1 MWPWEH
7 LAVGYLLYSACSRWL
22 WGRPPSTKGTV
33 AVAFASQLPDLVDK
47 PLAWVLLVLP
57 GGRSLGHSLLVA
69 LPLVGVAFAVGW
81 ALDSYR
87 GSLAF
92 TIGHLSHLA
101 GDVVYP
107 LVVRGELRL
116 GFLLWPV
123 VPAEGGT
130 DRALPHISELVAVFL
145 EFLATP
151 RGTLYLV
158 ADVALLVAALA
169 VWLFD
174 GMPILRRLLGR
185 STLD

>member
-22 WGRPPSTKGTV
+22 WGRPPSTRGTLV
-33 AVAFASQLPDLVDK
+33 VAFASQLPDLVDK
-47 PLAWVLLVLP
+47 PLAWVLFVLP
-57 GGRSLGHSLLVA
+57 GGRSLGHSLIA
-69 LPLVGVAFAVGW
+69 GLPVVAFAFLVG
-81 ALDSYR
+81 ALLDSYR

-92 TIGHLSHLA
+92 AVGYLSHLA

-107 LVVRGELRL
+107 LLVRGELRL

-123 VPAEGGT
+123 VPAKGGP
-130 DRALPHISELVAVFL
+130 DQAVPHVHELAAVFI

-158 ADVALLVAALA
+158 AEVGLLLLALS
-169 VWLFD
+169 VWLSD
-174 GMPILRRLLGR
+174 GMPLLRGLFYD
-185 STLD
+185 STPE

>member
-7 LAVGYLLYSACSRWL
+7 LAAGYLLYSACSHWL
-22 WGRPPSTKGTV
+22 WGRPPSTRGAI
-33 AVAFASQLPDLVDK
+33 AVALASQLPDLVDK

-57 GGRSLGHSLLVA
+57 GGRSLGHSLLVG

-87 GSLAF
+87 SSLAF
-92 TIGHLSHLA
+92 AVGYLSHLA
-101 GDVVYP
+101 GDVLYP
-107 LVVRGELRL
+107 LIVRSELRL
-116 GFLLWPV
+116 GFLLWPL
-123 VPAEGGT
+123 VPAEGG
-130 DRALPHISELVAVFL
+130 DERALPHVNELVAAFL

-158 ADVALLVAALA
+158 ADVALLVTALG

-174 GMPILRRLLGR
+174 GMPILRGLLGE
-185 STLD
+185 STLE